1 MFIGITEVY
10 IKKSHYLTFTGIIL
24 YQVNGFKVKWGAK
37 LAIISSSHNLWNLLI
52 KYLYLKLLYPTELWH
67 ANGNRNY
74 HISGY
79 YLLSCKRLY
88 ESMWL
93 VTSYGYKVIFFLNFC
108 FIASCL
114 KCIRFQF
121 SGKLKRFSVKTS
133 SFIVGCRNCTE
144 EMCHHLFVLYI

>member
-1 MFIGITEVY
+1 MGLFYTNLMVERWNEGQN
-10 IKKSHYLTFTGIIL
+10 LP
-24 YQVNGFKVKWGAK
+24 
-37 LAIISSSHNLWNLLI
+37 SSHHHIICELCLLSI
-52 KYLYLKLLYPTELWH
+52 YTSNYELWH
-67 ANGNRNY
+67 ANWNGDY
-74 HISGY
+74 HIIGY

-93 VTSYGYKVIFFLNFC
+93 CDFLWIESDFFFFFNFC

-133 SFIVGCRNCTE
+133 SVMVGCRNCPE
-144 EMCHHLFVLYI
+144 EMCHHLFLLYI